1 MKKNI
6 AFLLL
11 LLFLQALSISAK
23 SMLEIWK
30 SMPDSMLPYID
41 RNHRQEMTD
50 FIAMGL
56 KGDVDNL
63 LQGKSIMDT
72 LTQSYIHV
80 TLNESAIMQ
89 LRRLPFNGGDSLVC
103 VVRTWKGPVMESEVS
118 FYNQDWQ
125 ALDTHS
131 MIESGSL
138 QALVPSLLVRPD
150 TMSLSRFVELKGKFD
165 PAMVNARLLVDS
177 DDLEVTLS
185 IPEHNSAIINE
196 LNAVVRLTRLKWDG
210 EKYNKY

>member
-1 MKKNI
+1 
-6 AFLLL
+6 
-11 LLFLQALSISAK
+11 
-23 SMLEIWK
+23 MLEIWK

-89 LRRLPFNGGDSLVC
+89 LRRLPFKGGDSLVC

>member
-1 MKKNI
+1 
-6 AFLLL
+6 
-11 LLFLQALSISAK
+11 
-23 SMLEIWK
+23 
-30 SMPDSMLPYID
+30 
-41 RNHRQEMTD
+41 
-50 FIAMGL
+50 
-56 KGDVDNL
+56 
-63 LQGKSIMDT
+63 
-72 LTQSYIHV
+72 
-80 TLNESAIMQ
+80 
-89 LRRLPFNGGDSLVC
+89 
-103 VVRTWKGPVMESEVS
+103 MESEVS

-150 TMSLSRFVELKGKFD
+150 TISLSRFVELKGKFD

>member
-89 LRRLPFNGGDSLVC
+89 LRRLPFKGGDSWSV
-103 VVRTWKGPVMESEVS
+103 
-118 FYNQDWQ
+118 
-125 ALDTHS
+125 
-131 MIESGSL
+131 
-138 QALVPSLLVRPD
+138 
-150 TMSLSRFVELKGKFD
+150 
-165 PAMVNARLLVDS
+165 
-177 DDLEVTLS
+177 
-185 IPEHNSAIINE
+185 
-196 LNAVVRLTRLKWDG
+196 
-210 EKYNKY
+210 